1 MVLLLTVKSNTIN
14 MEKMMH
20 TTTATVKGQVT
31 IPALL
36 RKKLNIHQ
44 GTKISVREQNGKIIM
59 EPLSE
64 DIVTVGRGMLH
75 SQGRVIDRLL
85 ADRKSE
91 ADR

>member
-1 MVLLLTVKSNTIN
+1 
-14 MEKMMH
+14 MH

-64 DIVTVGRGMLH
+64 DIVTAGRGMLH